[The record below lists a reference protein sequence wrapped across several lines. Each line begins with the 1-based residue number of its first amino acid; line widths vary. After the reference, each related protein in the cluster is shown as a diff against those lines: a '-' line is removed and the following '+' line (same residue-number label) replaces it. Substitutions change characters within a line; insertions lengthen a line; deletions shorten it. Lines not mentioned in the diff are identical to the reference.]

1 MPYPFARSNHRSC
14 SDERELGPGDAV
26 GRSEALRLLHPGP
39 EALRGGPQLELGVGV
54 QPPGDVDTGEQ
65 HVAEL
70 GRGAGVGRV
79 LGRRLGPDLGAQL
92 GQLLVEVAERA
103 GQVRVVEAD
112 CGRAALSLS
121 RQEER
126 RQVLGNVVEDARAA
140 LLLDLEALPVLAHA
154 AGRVRLGVAE
164 DVRMA
169 RDELRV
175 RAAGHLLEIARPT
188 LGQELCEEIGLEEQV
203 AELVEQLRVVA
214 CEGGVGD
221 LVGLLDRV
229 RHDRLLRL
237 RAVPRAVAAQALGQP
252 LELDQRVVKRGR
264 LRGHYVVAVLAVDV
278 SAAHGSGDGWKPAPY
293 LICEPLQ

>member
-1 MPYPFARSNHRSC
+1 M
-14 SDERELGPGDAV
+14 
-26 GRSEALRLLHPGP
+26 
-39 EALRGGPQLELGVGV
+39 
-54 QPPGDVDTGEQ
+54 
-65 HVAEL
+65 
-70 GRGAGVGRV
+70 
-79 LGRRLGPDLGAQL
+79 LGRRLGRDLGAQL
-92 GQLLVEVAERA
+92 GQLLVEVAESA
-103 GQVRVVEAD
+103 SQVRVVETD
-112 CGRAALSLS
+112 CGRAAVGPSGQRS
-121 RQEER
+121 AGRFSGTSWKTPR
-126 RQVLGNVVEDARAA
+126 D

-154 AGRVRLGVAE
+154 AGRVRRRVAE

-175 RAAGHLLEIARPT
+175 RTAGHLLEIARPT

-214 CEGGVGD
+214 CEGGIGN

-278 SAAHGSGDGWKPAPY
+278 SAAHGSGDGSKPAPY